1 MPTPP
6 PNLRLRKL
14 QDDPLILL
22 GSYGNVLISVWRNA
36 PTVRVLQDIEREFA
50 KLQAELATKPG
61 FLSIINPL
69 PVVPGEELRREM
81 VKVMDQLDNSA
92 FAMAAVIEV
101 QGFVGATFRGVIAAL
116 NIASRAPYPRKAFGT
131 VAEAATWLSQL
142 NRPAP
147 LPAPSAADLTTATA
161 QLRASSNH
169 G

>member
-1 MPTPP
+1 
-6 PNLRLRKL
+6 
-14 QDDPLILL
+14 
-22 GSYGNVLISVWRNA
+22 
-36 PTVRVLQDIEREFA
+36 
-50 KLQAELATKPG
+50 
-61 FLSIINPL
+61 
-69 PVVPGEELRREM
+69 
-81 VKVMDQLDNSA
+81 MDQLDNSA